1 MRLPGVRERVE
12 GRCGGALPPAAAR
25 PGEPGGRRP
34 ADLAWRLGAGAGAGA
49 REVREDTENSC
60 LMSARCLGS
69 HTVNTRP
76 ARGHGAARW
85 KYVLL
90 QTVTLHIVPPASQL
104 GLEIYPVQEFF
115 LQKLFFIFYCQH
127 FKCNSIGM
135 KLQVWELQVSFSLIF
150 SADLC
155 TSAVSLREHQK

>member
-1 MRLPGVRERVE
+1 MRERVE

-34 ADLAWRLGAGAGAGA
+34 ADLAWRLGAGAGA
-49 REVREDTENSC
+49 REVRGDTENSC

-69 HTVNTRP
+69 HTVNTSQP

-90 QTVTLHIVPPASQL
+90 HYIL
-104 GLEIYPVQEFF
+104 YPLPRSLAWKYIQSRNFSCKICF
-115 LQKLFFIFYCQH
+115 LFFIVNILNAIQ
-127 FKCNSIGM
+127 
-135 KLQVWELQVSFSLIF
+135 L
-150 SADLC
+150 A
-155 TSAVSLREHQK
+155 

>member
-25 PGEPGGRRP
+25 PGDPGGRRP
-34 ADLAWRLGAGAGAGA
+34 ADLAWRLGAGAGARG
-49 REVREDTENSC
+49 DTENSC
-60 LMSARCLGS
+60 LMSARCLRS

-76 ARGHGAARW
+76 ASGHGA
-85 KYVLL
+85 
-90 QTVTLHIVPPASQL
+90 VTLHIVPPASQL

-155 TSAVSLREHQK
+155 TSAVSLREHQE

>member
-34 ADLAWRLGAGAGAGA
+34 ADLAWRLGAGAGA
-49 REVREDTENSC
+49 REPRGDTENSC

-69 HTVNTRP
+69 HTVNTSQP

-115 LQKLFFIFYCQH
+115 LQKLFFYFLLST
-127 FKCNSIGM
+127 F
-135 KLQVWELQVSFSLIF
+135 
-150 SADLC
+150 
-155 TSAVSLREHQK
+155 

>member
-34 ADLAWRLGAGAGAGA
+34 ADLAWRLGAGAGA
-49 REVREDTENSC
+49 RELRGDTENSC

-76 ARGHGAARW
+76 ARGHGAVTNCYITYCTPCLAAW
-85 KYVLL
+85 LGNISSPGIFLAKVVFFYFLL
-90 QTVTLHIVPPASQL
+90 ST
-104 GLEIYPVQEFF
+104 F
-115 LQKLFFIFYCQH
+115 
-127 FKCNSIGM
+127 
-135 KLQVWELQVSFSLIF
+135 
-150 SADLC
+150 
-155 TSAVSLREHQK
+155 

>member
-1 MRLPGVRERVE
+1 MRERVE

-34 ADLAWRLGAGAGAGA
+34 ADLAWRLGAGARG
-49 REVREDTENSC
+49 DTENSC

-76 ARGHGAARW
+76 ASGHAA
-85 KYVLL
+85 
-90 QTVTLHIVPPASQL
+90 VTLHIVPPASQL

-155 TSAVSLREHQK
+155 TSAVSLREHQE

>member
-34 ADLAWRLGAGAGAGA
+34 ADLAWRPGAGAGA
-49 REVREDTENSC
+49 RELRGDTENSC

-90 QTVTLHIVPPASQL
+90 QTVTLYIL
-104 GLEIYPVQEFF
+104 YPLPRSLAWKYIQSRNFSC
-115 LQKLFFIFYCQH
+115 KSCFFIFIVNILNAIQ
-127 FKCNSIGM
+127 
-135 KLQVWELQVSFSLIF
+135 L
-150 SADLC
+150 A
-155 TSAVSLREHQK
+155 